1 MDYNLFDQN
10 VKQAHDHCWDSVHV
24 DNTVTWWFD
33 NGELCTRP
41 EWHKE
46 I

>member
-10 VKQAHDHCWDSVHV
+10 VKQAHVHCWDSEHQGHI
-24 DNTVTWWFD
+24 DWWFD

-41 EWHKE
+41 EWHKD